1 MSQQME
7 MRGSKEPN
15 DTQTPWKPEASMV
28 VLQKAHLQPRAIS
41 LSHGLQGGLT
51 CEGVSQKTLFS
62 SSSANLLSHSLQSH
76 RKEVVTQHCLCE
88 EALPQ
93 LQEEEL
99 RCWRTEPTNQV
110 LPRGTK

>member
-15 DTQTPWKPEASMV
+15 DTQTLRNPEASMMV
-28 VLQKAHLQPRAIS
+28 FQKAHLQPRAIS

-62 SSSANLLSHSLQSH
+62 SSSANLLSHSLQTH
-76 RKEVVTQHCLCE
+76 RKEVVTQHHLCE

-99 RCWRTEPTNQV
+99 RC
-110 LPRGTK
+110 